1 MELHTYCIS
10 YITFLNL
17 LFCNTFFG
25 PLILKIYLRLCV
37 LFCFEEL
44 PFEIATKQVTILV
57 TKIKSQKKKKRGK
70 VESIET

>member
-1 MELHTYCIS
+1 MELHTFCIS

-17 LFCNTFFG
+17 LFCNAFFG
-25 PLILKIYLRLCV
+25 PLILNIYLRLCV

-57 TKIKSQKKKKRGK
+57 TKIKSQKKKTRGK